1 MRVSITKSAR
11 SFGEEARRSDWRSR
25 AASAVRPSV
34 EALLLAAVALGCA
47 QAGWGALTPHDAGAS
62 GAAPADDAHA
72 NLTPADVRTPFNPT
86 ASAEGASN
94 AVAALAA
101 NVTLVGVRMADEPG
115 RSGAVLSLEDG
126 AQRAFVIGQ
135 EISAGLRL
143 SSVQPDHVV
152 IAFDGGE
159 RRLAMAAPERAS
171 FALALMGQAEAPAGP
186 ALAAAVPEAPVM
198 SAEAAPA
205 HDGVRSPFA
214 VTAATAAAPAAQ
226 PMLSSLAVRDEGVAP
241 EHAAWLAA
249 TMAQVE
255 SRNGAPYGWRVAA
268 PAPDAARAAGVEA
281 GDLVLSVNGAG
292 PSRALE
298 ALSAAAGGD
307 VVIEIERADG
317 ARATVTVQA
326 SART

>member
-11 SFGEEARRSDWRSR
+11 SFGEEARRADWRGR
-25 AASAVRPSV
+25 AAAAVRPSV

-62 GAAPADDAHA
+62 GAAPADDALA
-72 NLTPADVRTPFNPT
+72 NVTPADVRTPFNPT

-143 SSVQPDHVV
+143 SAVQPDHVV

-159 RRLAMAAPERAS
+159 RRLAMAAPARAS
-171 FALALMGQAEAPAGP
+171 FALALMGRAEAPAGP
-186 ALAAAVPEAPVM
+186 ALATLAPDEPAMAADASPG
-198 SAEAAPA
+198 
-205 HDGVRSPFA
+205 DNGVRSPFA
-214 VTAATAAAPAAQ
+214 ATVAAAPAAQ

-249 TMAQVE
+249 TLAQVE

-268 PAPDAARAAGVEA
+268 PAPDAARAAGIA
-281 GDLVLSVNGAG
+281 PGDLVLSVNGAG

>member
-143 SSVQPDHVV
+143 SAVQPDHVV

-159 RRLAMAAPERAS
+159 RRLAMAAPARAS

-186 ALAAAVPEAPVM
+186 ALATAAPEEPVM
-198 SAEAAPA
+198 AAAAAPA
-205 HDGVRSPFA
+205 HDGVRSPF
-214 VTAATAAAPAAQ
+214 AATAAAPAAQ
-226 PMLSSLAVRDEGVAP
+226 PMLSSLAVRDEGATP

-249 TMAQVE
+249 TLAQVE

-292 PSRALE
+292 PARALE